1 MTGTSRMALVSFLI
15 IGTTGCFGGGGGSP
29 VSDAKALFEEGRTL
43 KEAAN
48 QAEETHASAW
58 TLGQQKIKW
67 ISTGYG
73 TTIVDSCI
81 TTVEVEG
88 TTYFTGQPTDCS
100 MIGSRLNSLKKDQE
114 RLQKRS
120 KKRLKEAEKHAPTLS
135 PSHVAEYVTAVRNT
149 PNFDFTGCM
158 SDAKYQFSSII
169 NAKLEKRCA
178 AGTVDEALEK
188 QRQILSYQGYENF
201 EKLVK
206 SMSPEEQSNW
216 AQISTGSS
224 ESCLQLSLAS
234 NSAVLAYATQ
244 KIAAEICFNN

>member
-135 PSHVAEYVTAVRNT
+135 PSQAAEYVSAVRKT
-149 PNFDFTGCM
+149 PNFDFNSCI
-158 SDAKYQFSSII
+158 SDAEYQFSSFI
-169 NAKLEKRCA
+169 NATLEKQCA

-188 QRQILSYQGYENF
+188 QKEILLEERYVKYEG
-201 EKLVK
+201 LIK
-206 SMSPEEQSNW
+206 SMSPEEQSTW
-216 AQISTGSS
+216 AQVSTGSS

-234 NSAVLAYATQ
+234 NKAVVAYATRQ
-244 KIAAEICFNN
+244 IAVEICFDD